1 MHTKSATLLVDDGR
15 RHVVEAFVWGLFG
28 AAFLLVGAWCAY
40 RFKPSRVLIA
50 VVMAIGSGVLFGA
63 VAFELIDEAL
73 KTQSV
78 GRVGIFI
85 LLGACTFAVG
95 DWLISRRGG
104 EGRKDPSGK
113 QASGSPMGIVFGS
126 ILDGIPESFVLGL
139 TVLQGSVSLPLLAG
153 IALSNLPEGIASSS
167 GLKVAGWAPRRVYRM
182 WSAVALASAVSAAAG
197 YLILDP
203 ASGLTGALA
212 QAFAGGALMAMVA
225 DELLPEAYEVEGVL
239 TGVLLV
245 VGFAISIL
253 LDAL

>member
-1 MHTKSATLLVDDGR
+1 MNDGR
-15 RHVVEAFVWGLFG
+15 CRVVEAFLWGLFG
-28 AAFLLVGAWCAY
+28 AAFLLVGAWWAY
-40 RFKPSRVLIA
+40 RFNPSRELIA
-50 VVMAIGSGVLFGA
+50 VVMAIGSGVLIGA

-73 KTQSV
+73 KTQTV
-78 GRVGIFI
+78 GRVGIFV

-104 EGRKDPSGK
+104 SERKDPGGR
-113 QASGSPMGIVFGS
+113 QASGSPMGIVLGS

-139 TVLQGSVSLPLLAG
+139 TVLQGAVSLPLLAG
-153 IALSNLPEGIASSS
+153 ISLSNLPEAIASSS
-167 GLKVAGWAPRRVYRM
+167 GLKVAGWAPRRVYVM
-182 WSAVALASAVSAAAG
+182 WTAVALASGISAAAG

-203 ASGLTGALA
+203 ASGLTGALT

-245 VGFAISIL
+245 VGFAISIM
-253 LDAL
+253 LDSL